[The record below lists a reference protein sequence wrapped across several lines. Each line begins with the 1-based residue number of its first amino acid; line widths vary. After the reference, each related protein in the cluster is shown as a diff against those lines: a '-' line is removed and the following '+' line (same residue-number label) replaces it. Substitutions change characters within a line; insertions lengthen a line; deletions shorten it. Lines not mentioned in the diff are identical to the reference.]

1 MSKGNGAR
9 VVSTTDIAIAGF
21 FFCKGLELDKLDRE
35 KGGRHNGKAQFA
47 RFFFKDPEGRADK
60 LIVAFANSESKK
72 FDEAVR
78 TLKKITQ
85 SVRKE
90 RWGAR

>member
-1 MSKGNGAR
+1 MSKEGVA

-21 FFCKGLELDKLDRE
+21 FYASGLELDNLKRE
-35 KGGRHNGKAQFA
+35 KGGRHNGKAAFA
-47 RFFFKDPEGRADK
+47 RFYFKDPEDRAHA
-60 LIVAFANSESKK
+60 LTVAFANSEAKK

-78 TLKKITQ
+78 TLKKIVQ

-90 RWGAR
+90 RRGAH